1 MARPGLRTMTRARG
15 PGALAVSGVLAAAAA
30 HAQPAPP
37 SARQLDHA
45 SWTIRDGA
53 PTGVRAFTQSPDGVL
68 WIGSATGLYRFD
80 GVRFEPFEPPSSQPL
95 ASLSIS
101 QLLALP
107 DSVLWIG
114 YGVGGVSVLA
124 RGGVVSYGTSD
135 GLPEGTVNALARDS
149 AGVIWVATTTGLARL
164 QGSSW
169 QRFGPESGYP
179 GGMTSDLLVDR
190 RGTLWAPNSAG
201 VFVLPRGASRFVR
214 HSPPLDP
221 TGSGAGVPR
230 EAPDGSV
237 WGAST
242 TLGLTRLTDSA
253 GRATPVRPEAA
264 GLRMTWG
271 LYVDRRANAWMIAD
285 AGLVRVPL
293 ATSATRGRLDAEPV
307 SLTTGPH
314 VNAVL
319 EDREG
324 NVWVGTAGGIER
336 FREPKL
342 TPLALPLPMSG
353 PSLAPAD
360 DGSVWLASFS
370 QGLLRV
376 GERAVPHPGVPADI
390 TSAYRDLDGALWFG
404 GPAGMWHAPA
414 GAARQGTR
422 FTRVALPEEPG
433 AGDVQAIARTLDGD
447 LWVSIRG
454 GRAKGVFRRRGAAW
468 SLAPLPAILSNQL
481 ALTAVADSAGRVWL
495 GYVGSRLAL
504 VAGNST
510 RVYSDA
516 DGLQVGTVTALLVR
530 GPRLWIGGETGLT
543 MLEGGRFRSVAAT
556 EMLRGITGIVE
567 TTDGDLWL
575 NGAGGITH
583 IEAAEV
589 RSALQHPAYRAQAER
604 FDYHDGL
611 DGTAPQVRP
620 LPSAIQGTDGR
631 LWFTTETG
639 VVWLD
644 PARIR
649 RNRLAPPVQIRAVNA
664 AGRRYEAG
672 SRVILPARISQ
683 VQIAYTALSLAIPDR
698 VRFRYR
704 LAGVDTA
711 WTEAGTRR
719 EAYYTNPEPG
729 RYRFQV
735 TAANEDGVWNPDG
748 ALLEFEVA
756 PAFYQ
761 TFLFRGGLVLLIAGL
776 GGAAAA
782 LVQRRRHRQ
791 AQAALKHRYE
801 ATLAER
807 GRIAQDL
814 HDTLLQGFAGVTLQL
829 KTAELALPEQP
840 DVAAETILRVQQLAR
855 ASLREARE
863 RVWDMRETS
872 LGSDDLLA
880 ALESMARERTANTG
894 IEVSGMAAG
903 PRRRLSRPVEDA
915 AFRIGREAVVNAVR
929 HAEARRI
936 EIHAEFGATT
946 LRLEVRDDG
955 RGFTLEEGEEAGRRG
970 HFGLSGARERARA
983 MGGHCDFRPR
993 PGGGTIVELELPL
1006 KAP

>member
-1 MARPGLRTMTRARG
+1 MTRASG
-15 PGALAVSGVLAAAAA
+15 PGALAALGLLTSAVAQ
-30 HAQPAPP
+30 AQPAPP

-80 GVRFEPFEPPSSQPL
+80 GVRFEPFEPPASQPL
-95 ASLSIS
+95 ASLSIT

-107 DSVLWIG
+107 DSVMWIG
-114 YGVGGVSVLA
+114 YGVGGVSRYA
-124 RGGVVSYGTSD
+124 RGRIVSYGTGD

-149 AGVIWVATTTGLARL
+149 AGVVWVATTTGLARL

-169 QRFGPESGYP
+169 QRVGPESGYP

-190 RGTLWAPNSAG
+190 RGTLWAPTSAG
-201 VFVLPRGASRFVR
+201 VFVLPRGASRFLR
-214 HSPPLDP
+214 QAPPLDP

-242 TLGLTRLTDSA
+242 TLGLTRLTESA
-253 GRATPVRPEAA
+253 GRATPVRPEAE
-264 GLRMTWG
+264 GLRMAWA

-285 AGLVRVPL
+285 TGLVRVPL
-293 ATSATRGRLDAEPV
+293 PNATRGLLHTEPV
-307 SLTTGPH
+307 PLTTGPH
-314 VNAVL
+314 VNTVL

-324 NVWVGTAGGIER
+324 NIWVGTDGGIER
-336 FREPKL
+336 YRETKL
-342 TPLALPLPMSG
+342 TPVPLPAPMSG
-353 PSLAPAD
+353 PAIVPAV
-360 DGSVWLASFS
+360 DGSVWLASYS
-370 QGLLRV
+370 RGLLRV
-376 GERAVPHPGVPADI
+376 GDRTVPHPGVPADI
-390 TSAYRDLDGALWFG
+390 TSAHRDLSGALWFG
-404 GPAGMWHAPA
+404 GPAGLWHAPA
-414 GAARQGTR
+414 GDAR

-447 LWVSIRG
+447 LWVSMRG
-454 GRAKGVFRRRGAAW
+454 GRMKGVFRRRGAAW
-468 SLAPLPAILSNQL
+468 SQAELPAILSNQL
-481 ALTAVADSAGRVWL
+481 ALTVVADSTGRVWL
-495 GYVGSRLAL
+495 GYVGNRLAL
-504 VAGNST
+504 VAGDST
-510 RVYSDA
+510 RVYSGA

-543 MLEGGRFRSVAAT
+543 MLEGDRFRSVAAT
-556 EMLRGITGIVE
+556 EMLRGISGIVE
-567 TTDGDLWL
+567 TADGDLWL

-589 RSALQHPAYRAQAER
+589 RSALQNPAYRARAER

-644 PARIR
+644 PSRIK

-664 AGRRYEAG
+664 AGKLYEAG
-672 SRVILPARISQ
+672 TRVTLPARISQ

-719 EAYYTNPEPG
+719 EAYYTNPAPG
-729 RYRFQV
+729 TYRFQV

-761 TFLFRGGLVLLIAGL
+761 TFLFRSGLVLLIAGL

-782 LVQRRRHRQ
+782 LVQRRRHRL
-791 AQAALKHRYE
+791 AQAALTNRYE

-863 RVWDMRETS
+863 RVWDLRETG

-880 ALESMARERTANTG
+880 AMESMARERTADTG
-894 IEVSGMAAG
+894 IEVSVKAAG

-936 EIHAEFGATT
+936 EIHVEFGATT

-970 HFGLSGARERARA
+970 HFGLSGVRERART
-983 MGGHCDFRPR
+983 MGGRCEVRAR
-993 PGGGTIVELELPL
+993 PGGGTIVALELPVA
-1006 KAP
+1006 KP